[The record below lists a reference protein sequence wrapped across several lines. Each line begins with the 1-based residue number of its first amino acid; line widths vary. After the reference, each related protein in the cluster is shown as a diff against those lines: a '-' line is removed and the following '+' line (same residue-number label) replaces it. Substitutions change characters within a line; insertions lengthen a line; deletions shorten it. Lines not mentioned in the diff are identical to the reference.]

1 MQFATIDEL
10 QKQLDRLIDLVTDG
24 IINTETYKR
33 KAEPLEAELAKRQQ
47 DQKDTAER
55 VKNWYE
61 IIGITLER
69 LCNAGENFRNGDFG
83 ARREILLAIG
93 CNSVLLDK
101 TVSIDPNP
109 WVIPIKDNLPRI
121 KSELSKVETVGSIKK
136 NKSSLDR
143 EQSFVSNWCGLR
155 DTIASLRRVRCAR
168 NKFLRATHWR
178 QLSTF
183 APIYIVAVDKI
194 VLRPTNK

>member
-1 MQFATIDEL
+1 VSVVL
-10 QKQLDRLIDLVTDG
+10 RLRTLVTEG
-24 IINTETYKR
+24 VITTEVYQR

-83 ARREILLAIG
+83 TRREILLAIG
-93 CNSVLLDK
+93 CNPVLLDK

-109 WVIPIKDNLPRI
+109 WVIPIKDKLPQI
-121 KSELSKVETVGSIKK
+121 KSALSKVETDSPIKK

-143 EQSFVSNWCGLR
+143 EQSLVSSWCG
-155 DTIASLRRVRCAR
+155 
-168 NKFLRATHWR
+168 
-178 QLSTF
+178 
-183 APIYIVAVDKI
+183 
-194 VLRPTNK
+194 